1 MRSKKE
7 LLERGLYWLER
18 MRADG
23 FPIATDVM
31 VEADRDQKKCFAY
44 CHKKRGSDRVDRYE
58 VHLTPALAEIED
70 DIVDNTIIHEL
81 IHTCPQ
87 CWCHTGMFRVHGI
100 KATSL
105 YGLRYPIETQGDDI
119 QSQALKRTRAYF
131 EKSKLVLVNVENGE
145 IIQSFKSSGTWMHRF
160 ATRVFKT
167 PITPNSEKWM
177 LVKNFG
183 KVLLTPMI
191 SPSVTEENK
200 KAFNE
205 KFASLGL
212 ACYPRLPIMQTL
224 TVHPRKPSVSATAK
238 VKPREVRIA
247 AKAVSEPVVVY
258 TGTTQLSLF

>member
-7 LLERGLYWLER
+7 LLERGNYWLER

-23 FPIATDVM
+23 FPISTNVT
-31 VEADRDQKKCFAY
+31 VEADHDQKKCFAY
-44 CHKKRGSDRVDRYE
+44 CHKKRGLDRYE

-81 IHTCPQ
+81 IHTCPR
-87 CWCHTGMFRVHGI
+87 CWGHTGMFRVHGV

-105 YGLRYPIETQGDDI
+105 YGLKYPIETQGDNL
-119 QSQALKRTRAYF
+119 QSLALKRTRAYF
-131 EKSKLVLVNVENGE
+131 EKSKLVLVNVESGE

-160 ATRVFKT
+160 ATRVLKT
-167 PITPNSEKWM
+167 PITANAEKWM
-177 LVKNFG
+177 LVKDFG
-183 KVLLTPMI
+183 KVLLTPML

-212 ACYPRLPIMQTL
+212 ACYPMLPIMQTL

-238 VKPREVRIA
+238 VKPQSHEVRVA